1 MTKQITR
8 QQLSAALVERH
19 GQERQQHLYTASV
32 GIAGLGG
39 LGSNIAV
46 QLTRL
51 GIGHLTIADCDRV
64 EISNLNRQSYR
75 LCDIGRPKPEAL
87 TEQLLQINPYLCYEP
102 HFLKLTPQNIPEIFA
117 GCNIICEAFDDPEQ
131 KAMLTE
137 TVLQRLPQAKLIV
150 CSGMAGAG
158 SGCAGAQSSRPAP
171 QRPAGHAGP
180 GRRTASAPARWKERD
195 TPQRTSSG
203 SRAGAQQALRCLRA
217 WAVPAP

>member
-1 MTKQITR
+1 M
-8 QQLSAALVERH
+8 
-19 GQERQQHLYTASV
+19 YTASV

-51 GIGHLTIADCDRV
+51 GIGHLTLADCDRV

-158 SGCAGAQSSRPAP
+158 SANAITTSRRLNRFYLCGDGTADIAADGSCWP
-171 QRPAGHAGP
+171 R
-180 GRRTASAPARWKERD
+180 ASA
-195 TPQRTSSG
+195 
-203 SRAGAQQALRCLRA
+203 
-217 WAVPAP
+217 AVPPMRRPWS

>member
-51 GIGHLTIADCDRV
+51 GIGHLTLADCDRV

-102 HFLKLTPQNIPEIFA
+102 HFLKLTPQNIPEIFS
-117 GCNIICEAFDDPEQ
+117 GCNIIS
-131 KAMLTE
+131 
-137 TVLQRLPQAKLIV
+137 AKLLTTPNK
-150 CSGMAGAG
+150 
-158 SGCAGAQSSRPAP
+158 RP
-171 QRPAGHAGP
+171 
-180 GRRTASAPARWKERD
+180 
-195 TPQRTSSG
+195 
-203 SRAGAQQALRCLRA
+203 C
-217 WAVPAP
+217 

>member
-51 GIGHLTIADCDRV
+51 GIGYLILADCDRV

-137 TVLQRLPQAKLIV
+137 TVLQRLPQAIAL
-150 CSGMAGAG
+150 AL
-158 SGCAGAQSSRPAP
+158 PAP
-171 QRPAGHAGP
+171 AITTSRRLNRFYLCGDGTADIAADGSLLAPRVSVCAAHAATMVMRLALGF
-180 GRRTASAPARWKERD
+180 T
-195 TPQRTSSG
+195 TP
-203 SRAGAQQALRCLRA
+203 
-217 WAVPAP
+217 

>member
-51 GIGHLTIADCDRV
+51 GIGYLILADCDRV

-102 HFLKLTPQNIPEIFA
+102 HFLKLTPQNIPEIF
-117 GCNIICEAFDDPEQ
+117 DDPEQ

-158 SGCAGAQSSRPAP
+158 SANAITTSRRLNRFYLCGDGTADIAADGSLLAPRVSVCAA
-171 QRPAGHAGP
+171 HAATMVMRLALGF
-180 GRRTASAPARWKERD
+180 T
-195 TPQRTSSG
+195 TP
-203 SRAGAQQALRCLRA
+203 
-217 WAVPAP
+217 

>member
-39 LGSNIAV
+39 LGSTIAV

-51 GIGHLTIADCDRV
+51 GIGHLTLADCDRV

-158 SGCAGAQSSRPAP
+158 SANAITTSRRLNRFYLCGDGTADIAADGSLLAPRVSVCAA
-171 QRPAGHAGP
+171 HAATMVMRLALGF
-180 GRRTASAPARWKERD
+180 T
-195 TPQRTSSG
+195 TP
-203 SRAGAQQALRCLRA
+203 
-217 WAVPAP
+217 

>member
-51 GIGHLTIADCDRV
+51 GIGHLTLADCDRV

-158 SGCAGAQSSRPAP
+158 SANAITTSRRLNRFYLCGDGVSEGHRGNGLTAARVAICAG
-171 QRPAGHAGP
+171 
-180 GRRTASAPARWKERD
+180 
-195 TPQRTSSG
+195 
-203 SRAGAQQALRCLRA
+203 QQALMAARLILGREE
-217 WAVPAP
+217 P

>member
-51 GIGHLTIADCDRV
+51 GIGHLTLADCDRV

-102 HFLKLTPQNIPEIFA
+102 NFLKLTPQNIPEIF
-117 GCNIICEAFDDPEQ
+117 C
-131 KAMLTE
+131 
-137 TVLQRLPQAKLIV
+137 RL
-150 CSGMAGAG
+150 
-158 SGCAGAQSSRPAP
+158 
-171 QRPAGHAGP
+171 
-180 GRRTASAPARWKERD
+180 
-195 TPQRTSSG
+195 
-203 SRAGAQQALRCLRA
+203 
-217 WAVPAP
+217 